1 MALKHKIATASRNK
15 IFLAGLFIRLLLVIL
30 FFPEIQKEWFVPFI
44 VNIIEVP
51 SFTPWET
58 FLNIYN
64 NKEAYPYGPVMIL
77 VNLPFVFI
85 GWLTDILFSSNVFT
99 FIGFKLSLFIADI
112 TLLLILVQVFS
123 KNYREVLIYYWLS
136 PIVIYVTYIHGQ
148 IDIIPVSLFMA
159 SLLFLKQEKIKKCA
173 ITIGIAISS
182 KFSMLVAAPFLFL
195 YLIVNKKYYRFYKQ
209 FLFWLTLS
217 VIAIQAPFIFNEG
230 FQQMVLSNEQ
240 TKRLLLLGLDYNQT
254 ISIFITPLVLILIFY
269 LVWRQ
274 ARINFDLLMAAVS
287 IGFFAIILSNISPP
301 GWYIWLTPFLVF
313 HQIRHDSSAPLMV
326 TAFSIV
332 VVVFYTLTATSGSIL
347 FLDIDLNLIRESIY
361 RATPEKDLSLMF
373 TVIVALGLIIIMQIV
388 RSSVR
393 KNDYFR
399 SMDKALSI
407 GIAGGKTS
415 GKMAL
420 ASSII
425 TLFGKHSVCH
435 LPGNNYYRWD
445 RHSPMWKTISK
456 LNPRASL
463 LMKYTNDALDLI
475 FRRDITNGLYDS
487 ESGYFSKMRVIKS
500 NDIVLISGFHAFF
513 SENLRQQLDLKIF
526 LEIDETLEPKFNYIA
541 SKTDTDTDKS
551 KHNVN
556 NLKDTIKF
564 INCQRE
570 YADIIFKLEPLN
582 TSVSNEDTHSD
593 PQLKLTTT
601 IRRGIYYVDLQRA
614 FIGLCN
620 LNANLQLSEEIG
632 TAILETEGELEF
644 RGEDAA
650 LAIQMICPDIYEIL
664 DINPEWKDGML
675 GIMQVIILA
684 GINQALQER
693 RQCQ

>member
-1 MALKHKIATASRNK
+1 MA
-15 IFLAGLFIRLLLVIL
+15 V
-30 FFPEIQKEWFVPFI
+30 
-44 VNIIEVP
+44 
-51 SFTPWET
+51 
-58 FLNIYN
+58 
-64 NKEAYPYGPVMIL
+64 
-77 VNLPFVFI
+77 
-85 GWLTDILFSSNVFT
+85 
-99 FIGFKLSLFIADI
+99 
-112 TLLLILVQVFS
+112 
-123 KNYREVLIYYWLS
+123 
-136 PIVIYVTYIHGQ
+136 
-148 IDIIPVSLFMA
+148 
-159 SLLFLKQEKIKKCA
+159 
-173 ITIGIAISS
+173 
-182 KFSMLVAAPFLFL
+182 
-195 YLIVNKKYYRFYKQ
+195 
-209 FLFWLTLS
+209 
-217 VIAIQAPFIFNEG
+217 
-230 FQQMVLSNEQ
+230 
-240 TKRLLLLGLDYNQT
+240 
-254 ISIFITPLVLILIFY
+254 
-269 LVWRQ
+269 
-274 ARINFDLLMAAVS
+274 VS

-301 GWYIWLTPFLVF
+301 GWYIWLAPFLVF
-313 HQIRHDSSAPLMV
+313 HQIRHDNSATIMV
-326 TAFSIV
+326 SAFSIV
-332 VVVFYTLTATSGSIL
+332 VVAFYSLTATSGSIL
-347 FLDIDLNLIRESIY
+347 ILDMNLDLIRESIY

-373 TVIVALGLIIIMQIV
+373 TIMFALGLIIIMQIV

-420 ASSII
+420 ASSIT

-445 RHSPMWKTISK
+445 RYSPMWKTISK

-475 FRRDITNGLYDS
+475 YRRDITNGLYDS

-500 NDIVLISGFHAFF
+500 NDVVLISGFHALF
-513 SENLRQQLDLKIF
+513 SENLRKQLDLKIF
-526 LEIDETLEPKFNYIA
+526 LEIDETLDPKFNRIT
-541 SKTDTDTDKS
+541 SKADTTTS
-551 KHNVN
+551 SHNED
-556 NLKDTIKF
+556 NLDDTIKF

-570 YADIIFKLEPLN
+570 YADIIFKLEPLKTNSTNEN
-582 TSVSNEDTHSD
+582 TQSD

-601 IRRGIYYVDLQRA
+601 IRHGIYYVDLQRA

-620 LNANLQLSEEIG
+620 LHANLQLSEEIG

-664 DINPEWKDGML
+664 DTRPKWHDGML